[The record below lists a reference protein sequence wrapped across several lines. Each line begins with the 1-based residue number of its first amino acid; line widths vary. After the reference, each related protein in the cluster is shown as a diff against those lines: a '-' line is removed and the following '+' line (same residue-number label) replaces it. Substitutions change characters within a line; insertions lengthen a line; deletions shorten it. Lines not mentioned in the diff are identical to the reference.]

1 MVKNLPT
8 IERSTRLRYGKNCLE
23 DQAEN
28 TIVFNASNAHINA
41 NVPGSLYLSPIRFRT
56 DYSDKS
62 IVLLMYNKRTK
73 EITESGEA
81 ATDIIETTLQG
92 ATLKGNVTANTS
104 VFAGVDLNNKLSL
117 LTANS
122 VGIAN
127 LTPTSDYTLSV
138 GSNVFIDD
146 TSTTA
151 NLLTIIGDSDFRGNV
166 VIDGNLHVNGT
177 TTVFQVENIVVKD
190 PILELGQNNDS
201 PVTQLDLGLLLHRPE
216 GKSNV
221 AFVFNEEN
229 QEIMLGFTSN
239 ASTDTNIVPVNDL
252 NKSMN
257 VHVYGQLF
265 TEESLGVVNTNPIH
279 TLDVGSNLYVDDL
292 STNVLVVTGSTDVSN
307 VLTIGNNTHIG
318 NELHVENNTHMSR
331 DLTVSGNTYTTGNI
345 IGYQDLLIT
354 GNTYVSGNVTIDTEL
369 NAIGNV
375 YMEKDLE
382 ITGNT
387 YITGNTNITKILNV
401 TNNVFAKR
409 DLSITGNLYTS
420 GNTHLYQ
427 GLHVTGNTLLY
438 KDLTISG
445 NVYAT
450 KNVFI
455 DRQLHVDLNVY
466 TYKDLLIT
474 GNVFGSS
481 NLNVTK
487 NLNVTS
493 NAILKK
499 DLLVTGNT
507 YVTGNVYLSKDVE
520 ISGNTYTDGNVV
532 AYKDLTL
539 SGNAYIDGN
548 VNAYKDLLL
557 TGNAYVTGNVNVTD
571 QLNVTG
577 NVYLSK
583 DIEIEGNNYVTG
595 NVVATRDISANK
607 YYGDGGHLSN
617 VTLQVVTDH
626 SNVTSNTLHFTNA
639 HTAFVTDLTSNVEIK
654 LDQLN
659 NVTVQTPLE
668 SQYLIYQDEDEWI
681 NDYPGQTFLKIYNA
695 TADTIYAGNAVY
707 IIQQHNPNVVEV
719 GLADARDPDKMPC
732 IGLVWETS
740 IAPGGEGHA
749 TTFGKSQAFKTS
761 QFLEGET
768 LYVSNV
774 YAGML
779 SNVKPYGIAGNVDKI
794 QNVGICSRV
803 HQSSG
808 RVTVTGIGRS
818 NDIPNA
824 NIVTS
829 NATVNYVYVNTANN
843 DMKKIDPMKLP
854 TKLQTLRDV
863 VNTGNVVSNAIS
875 VTGLHV
881 TNGGNVIS
889 SGNVQAG
896 ANVSIAGLGSK
907 HLPYVS
913 ESKYLKDS
921 FIRQEADGRIVIAAD
936 LEVDGS
942 VTVSGSSFEVTA
954 GELVVSDRI
963 IDISNGAV
971 THDLDSGILIEHPG
985 HNIGLIHH
993 GDTDTFSMGYTQNG
1007 YADSHILED
1016 SNIFTL
1022 DVIGNVVVQNTITI
1036 ESGDL
1041 IVSQG
1046 NAYFNSNI
1054 TVSRGLEVSGNIS
1067 TTSELRVAGNT
1078 VISGNTNVTGYAQ
1091 AHGMILGPGGLK
1103 IGNLFSAGPGAV
1115 PGVGSVSITGVVQA
1129 LAFRTA
1135 HDSGY
1140 NTGIANTSPDH
1151 TFSVGANAY
1160 INAYGD
1166 RTLSIT
1172 GNTFTT
1178 NLFATSNIGI
1188 NIPANEN
1195 PGYSLDVRGTSN
1207 VATLNV
1213 DRTTAATDKTT
1224 GSLIVAG
1231 GVGISGALY
1240 GAAATF
1246 DGVTSITNATA
1257 ATGKT
1262 DGALVVTGGTG
1273 ISGALYGAA
1282 ATFDGVTSVTNGT
1295 AATNK
1300 TSGALVVTGGTG
1312 ISGALYGATA
1322 SFDGVTSV
1330 TNATAATGKTDGA
1343 LVVTGGAGISGDI
1356 YAADATFDNLSVAA
1370 DTDMTAIIGRAR
1382 FGQVKATD
1390 QGGFSHYDMT
1400 GSTEYAV
1407 AQNASGRTFVNA
1419 KTGQGLYFMEEGST
1433 KMILSDGNFGIG
1445 ETSPSTKLH
1454 VAGGTIINS
1463 DAVAKKTYSYSGTI
1477 SATTQPY
1484 INVNFTNYSFTAMV
1498 VAQLIESD
1506 EEISTI
1512 KFECCGGNK
1521 SGSAPSVNIVPG
1533 TVSVF
1538 GPTSTNP
1545 WSVLV
1550 VCNPTRVGIIPTGV
1564 LDVDG
1569 EYNIF
1574 IEYISANSSGGVSSI
1589 DEDVTE
1595 VAAFSY

>member
-56 DYSDKS
+56 DYTDKS

-369 NAIGNV
+369 TAIGNV

-387 YITGNTNITKILNV
+387 YISGNTNIAKILNV

-409 DLSITGNLYTS
+409 DMSITGNLYAG

-507 YVTGNVYLSKDVE
+507 YVTGNVNVSDQLNITGNVYLSKDIE
-520 ISGNTYTDGNVV
+520 IT
-532 AYKDLTL
+532 
-539 SGNAYIDGN
+539 GNAYIDGN

-639 HTAFVTDLTSNVEIK
+639 HTAFVTDLTSNVEVK

-668 SQYLIYQDEDEWI
+668 SQYLIYQDTEEWI
-681 NDYPGQTFLKIYNA
+681 NDYPGQTFLNIYNA
-695 TADTIYAGNAVY
+695 SADTIYAGNAVY
-707 IIQQHNPNVVEV
+707 IIQQHNANIVEV

-749 TTFGKSQAFKTS
+749 TTFGKSQAFNTS

-803 HQSSG
+803 HESSG

-854 TKLQTLRDV
+854 TKLQTLSDV

-907 HLPYVS
+907 YLPYVS
-913 ESKYLKDS
+913 TSKYLKDS

-942 VTVSGSSFEVTA
+942 VIISGSSFEVTS

-963 IDISNGAV
+963 INISNGAV

-993 GDTDTFSMGYTQNG
+993 GGTDTFSMGYTQNG
-1007 YADSHILED
+1007 YSDDHILED

-1078 VISGNTNVTGYAQ
+1078 VIGGNTNITGYAH
-1091 AHGMILGPGGLK
+1091 AHGMKLGPGGLS

-1115 PGVGSVSITGVVQA
+1115 PGVGSVVIGGVVQS

-1160 INAYGD
+1160 INAYGN

-1262 DGALVVTGGTG
+1262 NGALVVTGGTG

-1312 ISGALYGATA
+1312 ISGALYGAAAT
-1322 SFDGVTSV
+1322 FDGVTSV
-1330 TNATAATGKTDGA
+1330 TNATAATNKTSGA
-1343 LVVTGGAGISGDI
+1343 LKVTGGVGVSGDI

-1370 DTDMTAIIGRAR
+1370 DTDITGIIGRAKV
-1382 FGQVKATD
+1382 GYIGYSD
-1390 QGGFSHYDMT
+1390 WGGISHYDRASPGNYALIQNGDGQTLINCSSGQNIQFREDNAFKMT
-1400 GSTEYAV
+1400 L
-1407 AQNASGRTFVNA
+1407 SG
-1419 KTGQGLYFMEEGST
+1419 
-1433 KMILSDGNFGIG
+1433 GNLGIG

-1477 SATTQPY
+1477 SAATQPY